1 MKRYIILLVTILMVV
16 SASAQSR
23 SFEEFKKQ
31 QQSRFNQFKNE
42 KQAELEAFRKQQN
55 ERYAKFMEESWQR
68 FRAHPAV
75 LPKQE
80 KRVVPVIYQEPVVEP
95 TPEPIVEPTPAPQPK
110 KEPKPEVEPTPAPQ
124 PKEEP
129 KPEVKPEP
137 APQPKEEPKPEVKPE
152 LTPQPV
158 VQPAPAP
165 QPKEEPKPEVKPE
178 PTPQPV
184 VEPAPAPQPK
194 EEPKPEV
201 KPELAPEPEVEP
213 TPAPQPVVEPTPT
226 PQPKEEPKPEVKP
239 EPAPQPVVEPT
250 PAPQP
255 KEEPKPILVKKEV
268 VKVPKPAPQPEP
280 LAPVEPKEEIP
291 HEVCSVTFYGTKVSV
306 GFPTNETF
314 KLAGLSEK
322 QLAKAWTQLSN
333 EAYDVTLN
341 NALAMRKKLALCDWG
356 YIEMLQAI
364 SEKKYGKTNEA
375 VFMQAFLLSQSGYK
389 IRLATDDKQ
398 LYLLVATQ
406 HNLFSMPFFIL
417 DGNKFYA
424 LNCKSQEL
432 SICKAKFDQEK
443 AISMQLRQEQKLATK
458 NTEVRKLTSKYGVT
472 AQVSVNK
479 NMIDFFNDYPSAYIG
494 NDATTR
500 WAVYANTP
508 LEKSIKETLYPT
520 LKKATAGL
528 SERDAVNKILNFVQ
542 TAFVYEYDEEVWGGD
557 RAFFATETLHYPYA
571 DCEDRSI
578 LFSRL
583 VRDILGLDVVLI
595 YYPGHLATAVAF
607 TQEVYGDYLMHNNR
621 KYIVCD
627 PTYINAPL
635 GRTMPGMNNQE
646 AQIIIL

>member
-80 KRVVPVIYQEPVVEP
+80 KRVVPVIYQEPEVEPVVEP
-95 TPEPIVEPTPAPQPK
+95 TPEPIVEPA
-110 KEPKPEVEPTPAPQ
+110 PAPQ

-137 APQPKEEPKPEVKPE
+137 APQP
-152 LTPQPV
+152 L
-158 VQPAPAP
+158 
-165 QPKEEPKPEVKPE
+165 
-178 PTPQPV
+178 
-184 VEPAPAPQPK
+184 
-194 EEPKPEV
+194 
-201 KPELAPEPEVEP
+201 
-213 TPAPQPVVEPTPT
+213 
-226 PQPKEEPKPEVKP
+226 
-239 EPAPQPVVEPT
+239 VEPT

-356 YIEMLQAI
+356 YI
-364 SEKKYGKTNEA
+364 
-375 VFMQAFLLSQSGYK
+375 
-389 IRLATDDKQ
+389 
-398 LYLLVATQ
+398 
-406 HNLFSMPFFIL
+406 
-417 DGNKFYA
+417 
-424 LNCKSQEL
+424 
-432 SICKAKFDQEK
+432 
-443 AISMQLRQEQKLATK
+443 
-458 NTEVRKLTSKYGVT
+458 
-472 AQVSVNK
+472 
-479 NMIDFFNDYPSAYIG
+479 
-494 NDATTR
+494 
-500 WAVYANTP
+500 
-508 LEKSIKETLYPT
+508 
-520 LKKATAGL
+520 
-528 SERDAVNKILNFVQ
+528 
-542 TAFVYEYDEEVWGGD
+542 
-557 RAFFATETLHYPYA
+557 
-571 DCEDRSI
+571 
-578 LFSRL
+578 
-583 VRDILGLDVVLI
+583 
-595 YYPGHLATAVAF
+595 
-607 TQEVYGDYLMHNNR
+607 
-621 KYIVCD
+621 
-627 PTYINAPL
+627 
-635 GRTMPGMNNQE
+635 
-646 AQIIIL
+646 

>member
-1 MKRYIILLVTILMVV
+1 MKRCIYLLVAILLV
-16 SASAQSR
+16 SGASAQTR
-23 SFEEFKKQ
+23 SFDEFKKQ
-31 QQSRFNQFKNE
+31 QQSRFSKFKAD

-55 ERYAKFMEESWQR
+55 ERYAQFMEESWQR
-68 FRAHPAV
+68 FRAHPAI

-80 KRVVPVIYQEPVVEP
+80 KRVKPVIYQEPTPEPVPVVEPVDTTPAPAPVVVPEPVVEPVDTTPVPAPVVEP
-95 TPEPIVEPTPAPQPK
+95 TPIVEPEPVDTTPIPAPVVEPEPVVEPVDTTPAPAPVVEPEPVVEPVDTTPAPAPIVEPEPVVEPAP
-110 KEPKPEVEPTPAPQ
+110 VPQ

-129 KPEVKPEP
+129 KV
-137 APQPKEEPKPEVKPE
+137 EPK
-152 LTPQPV
+152 
-158 VQPAPAP
+158 PAPAP
-165 QPKEEPKPEVKPE
+165 V
-178 PTPQPV
+178 
-184 VEPAPAPQPK
+184 
-194 EEPKPEV
+194 
-201 KPELAPEPEVEP
+201 
-213 TPAPQPVVEPTPT
+213 PTPT
-226 PQPKEEPKPEVKP
+226 PQPKVEE
-239 EPAPQPVVEPT
+239 
-250 PAPQP
+250 
-255 KEEPKPILVKKEV
+255 KPILVKKEV
-268 VKVPKPAPQPEP
+268 IKVPQPTPEPEP

-291 HEVCSVTFYGTKVSV
+291 HEKYHVTFYGTKVSV
-306 GFPTNETF
+306 GFPTNETL
-314 KLAGLSEK
+314 KLPGLSEK
-322 QLAKAWTQLSN
+322 QLAKAWKQLSS

-341 NALAMRKKLALCDWG
+341 NVLAVRKKLALCDWG

-375 VFMQAFLLSQSGYK
+375 VFMQAYLLSQSGYK
-389 IRLATDDKQ
+389 IRLATDDEK
-398 LYLLVATQ
+398 LYMLIATQ
-406 HNLFSMPFFIL
+406 QNMFSLPFFII
-417 DGNKFYA
+417 DNTKFYA

-432 SICKAKFDQEK
+432 SICKAKFDKEK
-443 AISMQLRQEQKLATK
+443 VVSLQLRQEQKLAAQYTDP
-458 NTEVRKLTSKYGVT
+458 RKLTSKYGVV

-479 NMIDFFNDYPSAYIG
+479 NTIDFFNDYPSAYIG

-508 LEKSIKETLYPT
+508 LEKVIRETLYPT
-520 LKKATAGL
+520 LKKAVAGL

-542 TAFVYEYDEEVWGGD
+542 TAFVYEYDDKIWGGD
-557 RAFFATETLHYPYA
+557 RAFFAAETLHYPYA

-607 TQEVYGDYLMHNNR
+607 TQDVHGDYLTHNNR

-646 AQIIIL
+646 ARIIEL

>member
-80 KRVVPVIYQEPVVEP
+80 KRVVPVIYQEP
-95 TPEPIVEPTPAPQPK
+95 
-110 KEPKPEVEPTPAPQ
+110 EVE
-124 PKEEP
+124 
-129 KPEVKPEP
+129 
-137 APQPKEEPKPEVKPE
+137 
-152 LTPQPV
+152 
-158 VQPAPAP
+158 
-165 QPKEEPKPEVKPE
+165 
-178 PTPQPV
+178 
-184 VEPAPAPQPK
+184 
-194 EEPKPEV
+194 
-201 KPELAPEPEVEP
+201 
-213 TPAPQPVVEPTPT
+213 PVVEPT
-226 PQPKEEPKPEVKP
+226 
-239 EPAPQPVVEPT
+239 PQPVVEPT

-291 HEVCSVTFYGTKVSV
+291 HEVCAVTFYGTKVSV
-306 GFPTNETF
+306 GFPANETF